1 METFFQLRSGEFT
14 DHVQTTLD
22 QQPGLTQARSTW
34 QHAGSSATMTDYFLN
49 GLQLT
54 TMSAQLR
61 RPLAFD
67 LEVERPWLAMYFQL
81 DGQVDSR
88 SCALRPLR
96 IGQGRQ
102 NLLSDEAPRNH
113 YTFQGLQY
121 NCLTVHLTPAFFADL
136 VLGNP
141 EWLAVHEARL
151 HRPEPFV
158 LLPPDVAITPTQS
171 ALIQQIMAAPYS
183 GSLQKM
189 FLEARF
195 LDLFMEQQAQLAPR
209 ACRPTSRDRDV
220 LHAVREFLD
229 RHYAHPPGLLALA
242 RQFGTNDFK
251 LKKGFRELFG
261 TTVFGYVAE
270 RRLQV
275 ARQLLTLTA
284 QPVQE
289 VAEAVGFSNPA
300 NFATAY
306 RRKFGHAPS
315 LVRRGPH
322 LLQASSEDLLS
333 WAEPMVA

>member
-1 METFFQLRSGEFT
+1 MDTLFHFRTAEFT
-14 DHVQTTLD
+14 DLCQVAVD
-22 QQPGLTQARSTW
+22 EQPGLTRSVGTW
-34 QHAGSSATMTDYFLN
+34 QNGNSAVGFTDYRLD
-49 GLQLT
+49 GLQMT
-54 TMSAQLR
+54 TWQGQLD
-61 RPLAFD
+61 RPFGME

-81 DGQVDSR
+81 DGQVSSR
-88 SCALRPLR
+88 ACALRPLR
-96 IGQGRQ
+96 IGQGQQ
-102 NLLSDEAPRNH
+102 NLMSDEAPQNF
-113 YTFQGLQY
+113 YTFQGPQY
-121 NCLTVHLTPAFFADL
+121 RSLTVHLTPEFFARL

-141 EWLAVHEARL
+141 EWLAAHEARL
-151 HRPEPFV
+151 SRPEPFV
-158 LLPPDVAITPTQS
+158 LLPEGAGISPVQQS
-171 ALIQQIMAAPYS
+171 IIQQIFATPYS

-195 LDLFMEQQAQLAPR
+195 LDLFVEQQAHLLRATPR
-209 ACRPTSRDRDV
+209 FTARDRDV
-220 LHAVREFLD
+220 LHAIREFLD

-315 LVRRGPH
+315 LVRRGQLRP
-322 LLQASSEDLLS
+322 
-333 WAEPMVA
+333 VAAALPRPAQP